1 MGEIVVFGF
10 LRRRFGGCCERYKG
24 GGMNPNFFEGTQ
36 VEKEAAAALARPA
49 NEPPKPRA
57 AK

>member
-1 MGEIVVFGF
+1 
-10 LRRRFGGCCERYKG
+10 
-24 GGMNPNFFEGTQ
+24 MNPNFFEGTQ